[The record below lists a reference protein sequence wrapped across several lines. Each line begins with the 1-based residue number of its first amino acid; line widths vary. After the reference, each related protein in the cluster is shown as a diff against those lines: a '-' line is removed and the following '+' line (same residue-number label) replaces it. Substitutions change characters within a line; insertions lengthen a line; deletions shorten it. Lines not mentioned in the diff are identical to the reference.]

1 MVTLRISI
9 ACEPAHIFGQE
20 RENEKGKR
28 VGRGGLYFS
37 SPPPKKNEPARRRG

>member
-28 VGRGGLYFS
+28 VGRGGGFIFPP
-37 SPPPKKNEPARRRG
+37 PPPKKMSRLAG